1 MVKTSLGR
9 IHSTVAAYVRLALS
23 GWKPPEAKL
32 VTDGWR
38 MKPAGYCMG
47 WSIVIFG

>member
-38 MKPAGYCMG
+38 MKPIDYVVG
-47 WSIVIFG
+47 WSIVRLG